1 MYLLHALMIFLGLTF
16 SGFVVMMNKGATLGN
31 LTPVKALL
39 FSLIT
44 SAVNVLAVLA
54 GYAFSVMCKGVLTEK
69 AEIITAYV
77 ILFCIGIFLTV
88 RAWHTRNTE
97 EKLDRSFDM
106 KQCFRLALKHSYGVV
121 LVGAGCFLLGFDL
134 MKVIVIVA
142 LMTLISVLAALY
154 VGYHF
159 GSGFSRTVGMRGGIL
174 MILFTVI
181 RFAEYL
187 GTRG

>member
-31 LTPVKALL
+31 LTPAKALL

-54 GYAFSVMCKGVLTEK
+54 GYALSIMCKGMLSEK

-106 KQCFRLALKHSYGVV
+106 KQCFLLALRYSYGIV
-121 LVGAGCFLLGFDL
+121 LVGAGCFLLGIDL

-142 LMTLISVLAALY
+142 LMTFISVLAALY
-154 VGYHF
+154 VGYYF
-159 GSGFSRTVGMRGGIL
+159 GSGFSRTVGMSGGIL